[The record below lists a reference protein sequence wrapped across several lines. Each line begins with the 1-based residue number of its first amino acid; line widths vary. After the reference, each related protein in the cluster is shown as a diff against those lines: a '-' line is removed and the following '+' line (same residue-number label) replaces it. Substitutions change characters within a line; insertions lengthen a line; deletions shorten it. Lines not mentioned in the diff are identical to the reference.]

1 MELFLNGAE
10 LSLNSMNLGN
20 LINYCSTNWPE
31 FKDPAFHMCHS
42 GTFSEIFKK
51 NSIGSV
57 VWEIALNEVSYKF

>member
-10 LSLNSMNLGN
+10 LSLNSVNLGN
-20 LINYCSTNWPE
+20 LINYCSTNWAE
-31 FKDPAFHMCHS
+31 FKDPAFHMCHG

-57 VWEIALNEVSYKF
+57 V